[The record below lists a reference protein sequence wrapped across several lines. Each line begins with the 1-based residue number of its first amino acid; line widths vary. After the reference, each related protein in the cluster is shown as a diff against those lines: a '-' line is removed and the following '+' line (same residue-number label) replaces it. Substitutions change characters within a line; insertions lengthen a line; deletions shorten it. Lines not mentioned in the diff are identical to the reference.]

1 MHGGVHGDA
10 GRAGRPVSGAGRM
23 RVAVVLEAGLP
34 AGRSANVAAV
44 LSAGAA
50 AAVHGLGGEP
60 LVDARGRRTA
70 GCARVPIP
78 ILQAPPQRLR
88 ELVARAYPAPDG
100 AALVVFP
107 VLAETVHHYAA
118 YVELV
123 KCRDLGEEPLRGV
136 ALAGPETWVRSLT
149 GSLALLR

>member
-1 MHGGVHGDA
+1 M
-10 GRAGRPVSGAGRM
+10 SGAATT
-23 RVAVVLEAGLP
+23 RVAVVVEAGLP

-50 AAVHGLGGEP
+50 AAVDGLGGEP
-60 LVDARGRRTA
+60 LVDVRGRQTA
-70 GCARVPIP
+70 GCSRVAIP
-78 ILQAPPQRLR
+78 ILQASPERLR

-100 AALVVFP
+100 GALVLFP
-107 VLAETVHHYAA
+107 SLAETVHHYAA

-123 KCRDLGEEPLRGV
+123 KRRDLGEEPLRGV